1 MMITDINKF
10 NEVECQSRNEKITAT
25 HDYDEFKSQMQKRLK
40 EQQANAKRSETTL
53 MVPPN
58 PKGLDIIIRKA
69 VVKTSNE
76 TPIDLKRKPSVTTT
90 KLANA
95 IATGA
100 AMAKRQRTESRVF
113 Y

>member
-1 MMITDINKF
+1 
-10 NEVECQSRNEKITAT
+10 
-25 HDYDEFKSQMQKRLK
+25 MQ
-40 EQQANAKRSETTL
+40 
-53 MVPPN
+53 PPN
-58 PKGLDIIIRKA
+58 PKGLDIVIRKA
-69 VVKTSNE
+69 VKIIAD
-76 TPIDLKRKPSVTTT
+76 TPSDLKRKPSVTTT